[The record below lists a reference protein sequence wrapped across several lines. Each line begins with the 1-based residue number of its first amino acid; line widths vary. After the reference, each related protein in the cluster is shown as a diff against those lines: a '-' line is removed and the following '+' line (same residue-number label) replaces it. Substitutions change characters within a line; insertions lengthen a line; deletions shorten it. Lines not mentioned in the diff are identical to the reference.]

1 MSTASTWSRDQAVG
15 QVERVWGQALGDE
28 KGQED
33 GMKEAGLKMT
43 ATKRLGKTDFVE
55 LSGWELII
63 HVFSELVRN
72 TDV

>member
-1 MSTASTWSRDQAVG
+1 MG

-55 LSGWELII
+55 LSG
-63 HVFSELVRN
+63 
-72 TDV
+72 